1 MKTKRLSCLLVAAML
16 VLSLFMVA
24 ACNKND
30 EPEHQ
35 PVYTVTVSESSLDMQ
50 RYGREILTAA
60 VFADGEATSDAVEW
74 TSSNTAVATVQGGT
88 VSAVGKGE
96 ARITA
101 SAHGA
106 TAACN
111 VVVTDHGAVP
121 ALKTDVSEVSLSLVG
136 GSVRVSAYVDFLDY
150 DTADASISFQS
161 ENPAVATVSA
171 DGTVTPVAVG
181 KTTLAVSASWNGY
194 SGTGMTKYIP
204 VTVNADIE
212 VAMDAGT
219 EGTVYSWKGN
229 VDGETFE
236 NTREYTVEVYKNAE
250 VLPSAQVTWHTSNEK
265 IATIENGTLTAN
277 APGSVE
283 VWCEYVEESITYS
296 SVKRVVEVEYPY
308 VDDSDGAAGV
318 FVSKDMTDGKAEAA
332 EVLSAFGIDMAAGN
346 DLQAVYSEKVGSDS
360 ILQDCSVDFT
370 AIPFGESTLSLA
382 GANYGYIK
390 SMILATDSFDTS
402 DEYMQWQAGRTG
414 GTNDTTAYYYGE
426 GEYYVLGDDITV
438 MSPDRQVF
446 ATGGFGMA
454 VSNSITKIG
463 FVGTFNGMGHTI
475 TVNNAGRAGI
485 FGDLGEGSLVKNLK
499 LVATLSADDVRPAA
513 LASIAKGG
521 ATIENCWFDV
531 TAGSNSLA
539 YNGLIFAGVGRV
551 TMRNCVVVGTPGSEG
566 GQKSGLLSAYT
577 HPDYTEGGAGD
588 AQFTFENVVA
598 VSKNAANLGW
608 IWLESNAGIYDNGVT
623 VLDGSSTP
631 VENLKLPD
639 DFDTSGFDPEY
650 FYIEDGYIP
659 MWGGKASDFE
669 PVLEI
674 EADVTE
680 ISTESGANTA
690 NLTYEL
696 TERGAA
702 VTPERVEWES
712 NAPGIASVTQEGVVT
727 GLREGT
733 AEITLT
739 ATYGGA
745 EYTATITI
753 TVTMPVEEITAASAL
768 LFDKSA
774 ENPLTAEQV
783 FGADSDIAITE
794 VYYNS
799 LASQNIYDGG
809 TLDVSAA
816 AAGGGQVFFVVG
828 NDHTAYRVT
837 ATVATQI
844 FYEGSEFNA
853 WQAGRAPGNGN
864 RTAYS
869 YGEGEYYVLGDDITV
884 TSPTHEVFSSGSLG
898 AAVSTTDTP
907 TKIGFVGTFNGMGH
921 TITVNDAGKAGI
933 FGDLGAGSVVKNLK
947 LVATLAA
954 SGNQLAALASVA
966 KGGAIIENCWFEVKD
981 GGSSGGYNGL
991 LFSAVGSITMR
1002 NCVVVGTPGAAGNAG
1017 LLSAYTRPEYS
1028 EANQGDAQFT
1038 FENVVAVSKN
1048 AANLGWIWLENN
1060 TDIYD
1065 TGVTVLDGSS
1075 TPVENLKLP
1084 DDFNT
1089 SGFNSEYFYIEDGYI
1104 PMWGGA
1110 ASDFTPVL
1118 EIEADDTEIS
1128 TQEGAN
1134 TVTLTYELSRRG
1146 AVVTPE
1152 SVAWESDAPGIA
1164 TVTQDGVVT
1173 GIAEGEAL
1181 ITLTVTYQ
1189 SQQYTDTVT
1198 INVTMP
1204 VEKTDVELLL
1214 DKSAENTL
1222 EPEDV
1227 FGAETQLT
1235 IESVHFNAIASDNI
1249 FDAESGT
1256 LDLSG
1261 VTAGEE
1267 KVFYVIGSD
1276 NVAYR
1281 VTATVATQ
1289 IFYEGSEFDTWQA
1302 GRTGGSNNT
1311 TAYCYGEGEYY
1322 ALGANI
1328 TITAP
1333 VRGVY
1338 AAGGFGGAISNTT
1351 TKIGFVGTFN
1361 GMGHTIT
1368 VTNATKTGIFGDLGE
1383 GAILKNLGLVATLA
1397 TTNNE
1402 RPAALA
1408 SIAKG
1413 GAVIENCW
1421 FDVTAGSNTLT
1432 YNGLLFA
1439 GVGSI
1444 VMRNCVVVGTPGNS
1458 GDQMSALLS
1467 GYTYPSYHAEEG
1479 GIGNT
1484 VFTFENVIGVS
1495 RNADNQN
1502 WIVTG
1507 ADPNLNGGNNYNYS
1521 VGVTVIDG
1529 SAENFDITAYELTG
1543 FDASG
1548 FNTEYFTVTE
1558 NRIPQWKSAAE

>member
-16 VLSLFMVA
+16 ALSLFMVA

-35 PVYTVTVSESSLDMQ
+35 PVYTVTVSEPSLDMQ
-50 RYGREILTAA
+50 RYGREILTAT
-60 VFADGEATSDAVEW
+60 VFADGEATADAVEW
-74 TSSNTAVATVQGGT
+74 TSSNTSVATVQGGT
-88 VSAVGKGE
+88 VSAVGAGE

-101 SAHGA
+101 SAHGVSA
-106 TAACN
+106 NCT
-111 VVVTDHGAVP
+111 VVVTDAGAVP

-181 KTTLAVSASWNGY
+181 KTTLAVSAVWNGY

-219 EGTVYSWKGN
+219 KGTVYSWDGN
-229 VDGETFE
+229 VDGETFG
-236 NTREYTVEVYKNAE
+236 NTRTYTVEVYKNAE
-250 VLPSAQVTWHTSNEK
+250 VLPSAQVTWRTSDEK
-265 IATIENGTLTAN
+265 IATIENGTLTAH

-318 FVSKDMTDGKAEAA
+318 FVFKDMTDGQAAAA

-360 ILQDCSVDFT
+360 ILQGGSVDFT
-370 AIPFGESTLSLA
+370 AIPFGESTLSVA

-390 SMILATDSFDTS
+390 SLILATDSFDTGS
-402 DEYMQWQAGRTG
+402 EFDAWQAGRAEGTG
-414 GTNDTTAYYYGE
+414 SNSNAYSYGE

-623 VLDGSSTP
+623 VLDGSETP

-639 DFDTSGFDPEY
+639 EFDTSGFDSEY

-659 MWGGKASDFE
+659 IWGGEASDFD

-674 EADVTE
+674 EADITE

-702 VTPERVEWES
+702 VTPKSAVWES
-712 NAPGIASVTQEGVVT
+712 DATDIATVTQDGVVT

-816 AAGGGQVFFVVG
+816 AAGEGQVFFVVG

-853 WQAGRAPGNGN
+853 WQAGRAPGNGD

-898 AAVSTTDTP
+898 GAVSTTDTP
-907 TKIGFVGTFNGMGH
+907 TKIGFVGMFNGMGH

-933 FGDLGAGSVVKNLK
+933 FGDLGAGSVVKNLR

-1048 AANLGWIWLENN
+1048 AANSGWIWLENN

-1084 DDFNT
+1084 DDFDT

-1134 TVTLTYELSRRG
+1134 TVTLAYELSRRG
-1146 AVVTPE
+1146 VVLSPGNAV
-1152 SVAWESDAPGIA
+1152 WESDAPGIA
-1164 TVTQDGVVT
+1164 KVTQDGVVT

-1204 VEKTDVELLL
+1204 VEETDVELLL
-1214 DKSAENTL
+1214 DKSVENTL
-1222 EPEDV
+1222 APEDV
-1227 FGAETQLT
+1227 FGAETLLT
-1235 IESVHFNAIASDNI
+1235 IESVHFNAIASANI
-1249 FDAESGT
+1249 FDAESGA
-1256 LDLSG
+1256 LDLSD
-1261 VTAGEE
+1261 VPVGEE
-1267 KVFYVIGSD
+1267 KVFYVIGS
-1276 NVAYR
+1276 NHVAYR

-1289 IFYEGSEFDTWQA
+1289 IFYEGSEFDAWQA
-1302 GRTGGSNNT
+1302 GRAPGLGNR
-1311 TAYCYGEGEYY
+1311 TAYSYGEGEYY
-1322 ALGANI
+1322 VLGADI
-1328 TITAP
+1328 TVTSP
-1333 VRGVY
+1333 THEVFSS
-1338 AAGGFGGAISNTT
+1338 GGLGGAVSTT
-1351 TKIGFVGTFN
+1351 DTPTKIGFVGMFN

-1368 VTNATKTGIFGDLGE
+1368 VNDAGKAGIFGDLGA
-1383 GAILKNLGLVATLA
+1383 GSVVKNLRLVATLA
-1397 TTNNE
+1397 ASGNQL
-1402 RPAALA
+1402 AALA
-1408 SIAKG
+1408 SVAKG
-1413 GAVIENCW
+1413 GAIIENCW
-1421 FDVTAGSNTLT
+1421 FEVKDGGSSGG
-1432 YNGLLFA
+1432 YNGLLFSA
-1439 GVGSI
+1439 VGSI
-1444 VMRNCVVVGTPGNS
+1444 TMRNCVVVGTPGAAGNA
-1458 GDQMSALLS
+1458 GLLS
-1467 GYTYPSYHAEEG
+1467 AYTRPEYSEANQG
-1479 GIGNT
+1479 DAQ
-1484 VFTFENVIGVS
+1484 FTFENVVGVS
-1495 RNADNQN
+1495 KNAANLG
-1502 WIVTG
+1502 WIW
-1507 ADPNLNGGNNYNYS
+1507 LENNTDIYDT
-1521 VGVTVIDG
+1521 GVTVVDG

-1543 FDASG
+1543 FDASE

>member
-16 VLSLFMVA
+16 ALSLFMVA

-35 PVYTVTVSESSLDMQ
+35 PVYTVTVSEPSLDMQ
-50 RYGREILTAA
+50 RYGREILTAT
-60 VFADGEATSDAVEW
+60 VYADGEATSDAVEW

-88 VSAVGKGE
+88 VSAVGAGE

-101 SAHGA
+101 SAHGVSA
-106 TAACN
+106 NCT
-111 VVVTDHGAVP
+111 VVVTDVGAVP
-121 ALKTDVSEVSLSLVG
+121 ALKTDVSEVSLSLAG

-219 EGTVYSWKGN
+219 AETVYSWQGD
-229 VDGETFE
+229 VGEDSFG
-236 NTREYTVEVYKNAE
+236 NTRTYTVEVYKNAE
-250 VLPSAQVTWHTSNEK
+250 VLPSAQVTWRTSDEK
-265 IATIENGTLTAN
+265 IATIENGTLTAH

-318 FVSKDMTDGKAEAA
+318 FVFKDMTDGQAAAA
-332 EVLSAFGIDMAAGN
+332 EVLSAFGIEMTAGN

-360 ILQDCSVDFT
+360 ILQGGSVDFT
-370 AIPFGESTLSLA
+370 AIPFGESTLSVA

-390 SMILATDSFDTS
+390 SLILATDSFDTGS
-402 DEYMQWQAGRTG
+402 EFDAWQAGRAEGTG
-414 GTNDTTAYYYGE
+414 SNSNAYSYGE

-438 MSPDRQVF
+438 TSPDRQVF

-475 TVNNAGRAGI
+475 TINNAGRAGI

-623 VLDGSSTP
+623 VLDGSETP

-639 DFDTSGFDPEY
+639 EFDTSGFDPEY
-650 FYIEDGYIP
+650 FYKEDGYIP

-816 AAGGGQVFFVVG
+816 AAGEGQVFFVVG

-844 FYEGSEFNA
+844 FYKGSEFDA
-853 WQAGRAPGNGN
+853 WQAGRTPGNGN

-907 TKIGFVGTFNGMGH
+907 TQIGFVGTFNGMGH

-1048 AANLGWIWLENN
+1048 AANLGWIWLENY

-1152 SVAWESDAPGIA
+1152 SVAWESDALGIA

-1214 DKSAENTL
+1214 DKSVANIL

-1235 IESVHFNAIASDNI
+1235 IESVHFNAIASDSI
-1249 FDAESGT
+1249 FDAESGA
-1256 LDLSG
+1256 LDLSA
-1261 VTAGEE
+1261 VPVGEE

-1276 NVAYR
+1276 HVAYR
-1281 VTATVATQ
+1281 VTAIVATQ
-1289 IFYEGSEFDTWQA
+1289 IFYKGSEFNTWQSN
-1302 GRTGGSNNT
+1302 RTGGTNNT
-1311 TAYCYGEGEYY
+1311 TAYYYGEGEYY
-1322 ALGANI
+1322 ALGADI
-1328 TITAP
+1328 SLTGLD
-1333 VRGVY
+1333 RGVF
-1338 AAGGFGGAISNTT
+1338 AAGGFGAAVSNSS

-1368 VTNATKTGIFGDLGE
+1368 VTNATKMGIFGDLGT
-1383 GAILKNLGLVATLA
+1383 GAYIKNLRLVATLSA
-1397 TTNNE
+1397 TAAK
-1402 RPAALA
+1402 PAALA

-1421 FDVTAGSNTLT
+1421 FDVSDGGSEDG
-1432 YNGLLFA
+1432 YNGLIFA
-1439 GVGSI
+1439 GVGS
-1444 VMRNCVVVGTPGNS
+1444 VTMRNCVVVGTPGSAGNS
-1458 GDQMSALLS
+1458 GLLS
-1467 GYTYPSYHAEEG
+1467 AYTYPGYTEG
-1479 GIGNT
+1479 GEGDAQ
-1484 VFTFENVIGVS
+1484 FTFENVVAVS
-1495 RNADNQN
+1495 KSAANLG
-1502 WIVTG
+1502 WIW
-1507 ADPNLNGGNNYNYS
+1507 LENNTDIYDT
-1521 VGVTVIDG
+1521 GVTVIDG
-1529 SAENFDITAYELTG
+1529 SAGDFDITAYELTG